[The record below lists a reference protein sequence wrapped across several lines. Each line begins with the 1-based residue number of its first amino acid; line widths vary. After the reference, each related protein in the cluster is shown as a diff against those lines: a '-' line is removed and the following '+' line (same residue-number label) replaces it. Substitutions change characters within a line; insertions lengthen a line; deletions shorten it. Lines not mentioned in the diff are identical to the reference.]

1 MDELFRV
8 RVFALVF
15 QSRIS
20 HGKHFTGYPPP
31 PARVVPY
38 VMTQM
43 RIVVPFNHESRDN
56 HQPPRQTTTILT
68 IRFTCQVF

>member
-1 MDELFRV
+1 MSFNLEYRMESTLP
-8 RVFALVF
+8 
-15 QSRIS
+15 
-20 HGKHFTGYPPP
+20 GYPPP

>member
-1 MDELFRV
+1 MESTLP
-8 RVFALVF
+8 
-15 QSRIS
+15 
-20 HGKHFTGYPPP
+20 GYPPP